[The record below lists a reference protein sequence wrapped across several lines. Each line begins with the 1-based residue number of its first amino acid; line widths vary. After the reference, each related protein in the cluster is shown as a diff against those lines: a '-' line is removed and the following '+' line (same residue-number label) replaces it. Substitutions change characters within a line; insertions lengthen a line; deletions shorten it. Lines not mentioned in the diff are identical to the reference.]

1 VGKFHGIGPA
11 TQAKMEGL
19 GIRDG
24 ADLKGQ
30 TLEFLREHF
39 GKAGPYYYA
48 LARGIDERPVCA
60 DRVRK
65 SIGAET
71 TFSTDLF
78 TADEARAALEPL
90 ITKVWSYC
98 EGSTIRGRT
107 ATLKAKYADF
117 QQITRSRTVDAPVQS
132 RAVFEDIV
140 SALLTPLFPVD
151 KGIRLLGV
159 TLSSLDTEPEFR
171 VGQQMR
177 LPI

>member
-1 VGKFHGIGPA
+1 VVGS
-11 TQAKMEGL
+11 L
-19 GIRDG
+19 
-24 ADLKGQ
+24 
-30 TLEFLREHF
+30 TL
-39 GKAGPYYYA
+39 
-48 LARGIDERPVCA
+48 
-60 DRVRK
+60 
-65 SIGAET
+65 
-71 TFSTDLF
+71 
-78 TADEARAALEPL
+78 
-90 ITKVWSYC
+90 
-98 EGSTIRGRT
+98 IRGRT